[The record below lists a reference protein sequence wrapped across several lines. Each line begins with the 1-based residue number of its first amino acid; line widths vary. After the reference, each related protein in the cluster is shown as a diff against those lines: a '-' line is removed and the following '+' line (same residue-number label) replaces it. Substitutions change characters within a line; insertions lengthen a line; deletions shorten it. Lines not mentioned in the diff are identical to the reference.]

1 MAVHWPYAVSHQPSA
16 RSRLLRDSR
25 RAPGRTVCRTLIPIH
40 RVAARAG
47 VSEIICRVR
56 HLLLTAGTGRLQ
68 HRLARGPHVA
78 SELLKISLL
87 RRNRLAVLTEA
98 AASQHEIHSV
108 GQGNS
113 GVLDDFPPC
122 IGVGVRVSRRP
133 AGVAALLLRR
143 RWVVLLD
150 VEDQIRI
157 WKIN

>member
-16 RSRLLRDSR
+16 RSMLLRDSR
-25 RAPGRTVCRTLIPIH
+25 RAPGRTVRRTLIPIH

-78 SELLKISLL
+78 SELLTISLL

-113 GVLDDFPPC
+113 GFLDDFPPC
-122 IGVGVRVSRRP
+122 IVVFVSVRRRP
-133 AGVAALLLRR
+133 TAAAVPLLRLSG
-143 RWVVLLD
+143 VVLLD
-150 VEDQIRI
+150 FAD
-157 WKIN
+157 